1 MSLFNLDGVVR
12 VWTLINLTRKV
23 VMNIEDMIDYYAI
36 AKDSKNIMRVEEL
49 ACKRDEAEAK
59 GDISEVANI
68 DSELNNMK
76 GAI

>member
-12 VWTLINLTRKV
+12 VWTFINLTRKV
-23 VMNIEDMIDYYAI
+23 CMNIEDMIEYYAI
-36 AKDSKNIMRVEEL
+36 AKDSKNIKRVEEL
-49 ACKRDEAEAK
+49 ANKRDEAEAK
-59 GDISEVANI
+59 GDISELANI